1 MTSPIPG
8 MSSHPR
14 LNTPPTGS
22 LDGAKF
28 YADIPQTGDGK
39 SIPDVQHV
47 YSDFHPSSIRAG
59 MISATFL

>member
-1 MTSPIPG
+1 MYAQPCLNIP
-8 MSSHPR
+8 PK
-14 LNTPPTGS
+14 GS

-28 YADIPQTGDGK
+28 YADIPQTGDGN

-59 MISATFL
+59 MIFFTLL